1 MRSDEVNQPITGTR
15 QMPIDHRGM
24 SEKLCAYAIYVSICI
39 IFVQICFSY
48 NLDGFVPAGSEPAEG
63 MSRAF
68 LELIFI
74 AVGLISLSI
83 GAVTPFFE
91 SLAVR
96 STLLVA
102 LISLMIFTAILP

>member
-1 MRSDEVNQPITGTR
+1 
-15 QMPIDHRGM
+15 MPIHHRGM
-24 SEKLCAYAIYVSICI
+24 SEKLCAYAIYISICI
-39 IFVQICFSY
+39 IVVQLWFSY
-48 NLDGFVPAGSEPAEG
+48 DLDGFVISSEPADS
-63 MSRAF
+63 SRAF

-83 GAVTPFFE
+83 GAATPFFK

>member
-1 MRSDEVNQPITGTR
+1 
-15 QMPIDHRGM
+15 MPIHHRGM
-24 SEKLCAYAIYVSICI
+24 SEKLCAYAIYISICI
-39 IFVQICFSY
+39 IVVKLWFSY
-48 NLDGFVPAGSEPAEG
+48 DLDGFVSSSEPADS
-63 MSRAF
+63 SRAF

-74 AVGLISLSI
+74 AFGLISLSI
-83 GAVTPFFE
+83 GAATPFFK

>member
-1 MRSDEVNQPITGTR
+1 
-15 QMPIDHRGM
+15 MPIHHQGM
-24 SEKLCAYAIYVSICI
+24 SAKLCAYAIYVSICI
-39 IFVQICFSY
+39 IVVQLWFSY
-48 NLDGFVPAGSEPAEG
+48 DLDGFVSGSEPAEG

-68 LELIFI
+68 LKLIFI

-83 GAVTPFFE
+83 GAATPFFKN
-91 SLAVR
+91 LAVR

>member
-1 MRSDEVNQPITGTR
+1 
-15 QMPIDHRGM
+15 MPIHHRGM
-24 SEKLCAYAIYVSICI
+24 SAKLCAYALYITICI
-39 IFVQICFSY
+39 IVVQLLFSY
-48 NLDGFVPAGSEPAEG
+48 DLDGFVSAGSEPAEG

-83 GAVTPFFE
+83 GAATPFFK